1 VKQKNSLT
9 TYLIIVIC
17 GFYFTAQ
24 YYPNILHLSLPLQQE
39 LFLIKSAYFPDG
51 QLHGVDQGEYWRL
64 ITVALT
70 HGSITHLLF
79 NMLALWQLGTIIEQ
93 IYGKAKYTI
102 IMLGALLAGSAASYF
117 FNPSNVPAVGASGMI
132 FGLFSALLVTSRKH
146 GIDYKNVVG
155 VIVINL
161 LITFLVPNIDWHAHV
176 GGLVGG
182 ALTTYLVGTFNRPQ
196 KRLGNI

>member
-1 VKQKNSLT
+1 
-9 TYLIIVIC
+9 
-17 GFYFTAQ
+17 
-24 YYPNILHLSLPLQQE
+24 
-39 LFLIKSAYFPDG
+39 
-51 QLHGVDQGEYWRL
+51 
-64 ITVALT
+64 
-70 HGSITHLLF
+70 
-79 NMLALWQLGTIIEQ
+79 
-93 IYGKAKYTI
+93 
-102 IMLGALLAGSAASYF
+102 MLGALLAGSAASYF

>member
-1 VKQKNSLT
+1 MKERNSLT

-51 QLHGVDQGEYWRL
+51 QLHGVDHGEYWRL

-79 NMLALWQLGTIIEQ
+79 NMLAFWQLGNIIEK
-93 IYGKAKYTI
+93 IYGKAKYI
-102 IMLGALLAGSAASYF
+102 AILLGSLLAGSAASYF
-117 FNPSNVPAVGASGMI
+117 FNPTNVPAVGASGMI
-132 FGLFSALLVTSRKH
+132 FGLFAAMLVTSRKY

-155 VIVINL
+155 VIVLNL

-176 GGLVGG
+176 GGLIGG
-182 ALTTYLVGTFNRPQ
+182 AIFTTLVRGFKGPQ
-196 KRLGNI
+196 KRLRHI

>member
-1 VKQKNSLT
+1 MKEKNSLT
-9 TYLIIVIC
+9 TIIIVVIC

-39 LFLIKSAYFPDG
+39 LFLIKDAYFPDG
-51 QLHGVDQGEYWRL
+51 KLHGVNQGEYWRL

-79 NMLALWQLGTIIEQ
+79 NMLALWQLGHSIET
-93 IYGKAKYTI
+93 IYGKGKYVVI
-102 IMLGALLAGSAASYF
+102 LLGSLLAGSAASYF

-132 FGLFSALLVTSRKH
+132 FGLFAALLVTGRRY
-146 GIDYKNVVG
+146 GIDYKNVIG
-155 VIVINL
+155 VIVVNL

-176 GGLVGG
+176 GGLIGG
-182 ALTTYLVGTFNRPQ
+182 AITTYLVRGFNRPQ
-196 KRLGNI
+196 QHLRNI